1 MSSSFLNDIQEKISE
16 IIQNIVSTDI
26 TMPSE
31 SNIGTSTD
39 EDEEQSASDTDTITV
54 ESANPEIQV
63 RIISRKI
70 GCSNSR
76 TLDFI
81 NC

>member
-1 MSSSFLNDIQEKISE
+1 
-16 IIQNIVSTDI
+16 
-26 TMPSE
+26 MPSE
-31 SNIGTSTD
+31 SNIGISTD
-39 EDEEQSASDTDTITV
+39 EDEEQSASDTDTITI
-54 ESANPEIQV
+54 ESAFPEIQV
-63 RIISRKI
+63 RIISSKI